1 MINNYNVIEMI
12 KRDPEPYENE
22 LPKWGKPILEFV
34 GKHYFLEADQIIQN
48 LFGSGNRNARK
59 KLFELSQKDYLVRY
73 ELFCEDKETPILGY
87 ALSEKGAKI
96 TRYIPPRLSINR
108 AQEYII
114 ANEFYFMRGHLL
126 DGWKLLSGSQ
136 LIIAELLI
144 EGQKFGL
151 WPPREEDTRIK
162 SLLTESMGLQGLIVI
177 APSELILTI
186 ISTRLEAL
194 NLNKPIYY
202 TIDSELEILRYMD
215 EGNLKVLTDV
225 E

>member
-22 LPKWGKPILEFV
+22 LPKWGRPILEFV

-73 ELFCEDKETPILGY
+73 ELFCEDKEAPIIGY
-87 ALSEKGAKI
+87 SLSEKGARV

-136 LIIAELLI
+136 LLIAELLI

-162 SLLTESMGLQGLIVI
+162 SLLTESMGLQGIIII
-177 APSELILTI
+177 APDETALTI
-186 ISTRLEAL
+186 ISARVEAL
-194 NLNKPIYY
+194 KLNKPIYY
-202 TIDSELEILRYMD
+202 TIDSELELLRYMD
-215 EGNLKVLTDV
+215 EGSLKLLTDT